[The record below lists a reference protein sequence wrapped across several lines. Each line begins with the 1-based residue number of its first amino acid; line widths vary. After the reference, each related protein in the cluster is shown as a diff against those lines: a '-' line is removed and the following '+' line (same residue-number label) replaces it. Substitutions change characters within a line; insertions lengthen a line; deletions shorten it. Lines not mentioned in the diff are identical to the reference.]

1 MIRLLMFVAA
11 LTIPAFGFAQ
21 NNNDGWNQLGAA
33 LAGSKERERN
43 AYNEGARQAVEREN
57 AISNAM
63 QARAQAE
70 IIRMEN
76 SARERLK
83 TFWMSTGL
91 TEQEAISVASEF
103 RIEEKQ
109 ISINIRAQRDG
120 IEKTLVRALRAY
132 ENYDYLLA
140 NQMLIGAER
149 IAGTTPDQLSAA
161 QKAVEAEKAR
171 IGIQSG
177 NP

>member
-1 MIRLLMFVAA
+1 MIRLPMLLVA
-11 LTIPAFGFAQ
+11 LSTPISGLAQ
-21 NNNDGWNQLGAA
+21 NEYDGARRLGEAIFGA
-33 LAGSKERERN
+33 EERKRH
-43 AYNEGARQAVEREN
+43 AYNEGLRQAAEREN

-63 QARAQAE
+63 EARARAE

-76 SARERLK
+76 AARERLK

-149 IAGTTPDQLSAA
+149 IAGTTPEQLSAA

>member
-11 LTIPAFGFAQ
+11 LSIPASGFAQ
-21 NNNDGWNQLGAA
+21 NSNDGWSQLGAA
-33 LAGSKERERN
+33 LSGSRERKRH
-43 AYNEGARQAVEREN
+43 AYNEGVRQAAEREN

-63 QARAQAE
+63 EARARAD
-70 IIRMEN
+70 ILRMEN

-83 TFWMSTGL
+83 TLWISTGL
-91 TEQEAISVASEF
+91 TDQEAISVASEF

-120 IEKTLVRALRAY
+120 IEKTLVKALRAY

-140 NQMLIGAER
+140 NQMFIGAER
-149 IAGTTPDQLSAA
+149 IVGITAEQLSAA